1 MSNLISTSTR
11 TYGRRQGRP
20 IKDSKQFLIDELL
33 PIISID
39 LHETEQ
45 QVNPQIY
52 FDREAP
58 IWFEVGFGG
67 GEHLAQLAQ
76 QHPDLNFIGCEPFL
90 NGVVSL
96 LTHIQENNIQNI
108 RIFQG
113 NAIDLLKTFHSNC
126 LSRFYLMFADPWPKK
141 RHHTRRFIQNNILD
155 IVMSKLTSTA
165 EFRLATDHE
174 DYQQWMLKHLR
185 NRTDLKEDFCSFI
198 KPSDWPNTRYESKA
212 IEEGRKPLY
221 MIFKNNLSSI

>member
-1 MSNLISTSTR
+1 MSDLISKSTR

-20 IKDSKQFLIDELL
+20 IKHSKRSLIDEFL
-33 PIISID
+33 PLISID
-39 LHETEQ
+39 LQETEHHI
-45 QVNPQIY
+45 NPQIY
-52 FDREAP
+52 FDKEAP

-76 QHPDLNFIGCEPFL
+76 DNPNVNFIGCEPFL

-96 LTHIQENNIQNI
+96 LGHINEHRIQNI

-113 NAIDLLKTFHSNC
+113 NAIDLLNTFHSDC

-141 RHHTRRFIQNNILD
+141 RHHKRRFIQDNILD
-155 IVMSKLTSTA
+155 IVISKLKSEA
-165 EFRLATDHE
+165 EIRLATDHQ
-174 DYQQWMLKHLR
+174 DYQQWMLNHLR
-185 NRTDLKEDFCSFI
+185 NRTDLKETFCSFT
-198 KPSDWPNTRYESKA
+198 KTSDWPNTRYEAKA

-221 MIFKNNLSSI
+221 MIFQKNL